1 MKVVCWILEFLT
13 VVQLLLVETQSGH
26 VHEAKREIWEAV
38 GHHRPTHHHYHESH
52 WVDGRR
58 VHRLR
63 MPHHHRWSGRRRS
76 LNHQQPFSRWSPWSS
91 CDEECVK
98 RRERFCKVKRKCGHT
113 KHVEQSKCRHCHPAP
128 PTKWRQP
135 LIFEETHIHERIPP
149 QPQYQPPPQPQY
161 QPPPQPQPQP
171 QPQPPPP
178 PPPSIIINAAAAAS
192 SGPTLDY
199 RISGYTSPAIPTPS
213 YPPSYPPTHPSTHP
227 PIYAPTYP
235 PSPPPAPP
243 THPPTYP
250 PTHPPTYPSTHP
262 PYLPPSHPPT
272 PPPTHPTPPPK
283 SEEMVRHLPGY
294 HGKDTYS
301 DEDIEDEPEVE
312 SYPEPDE
319 DFISSDEQGDFFVL
333 KHHRHRRRQN
343 RKKPHYR
350 KPIKE
355 DSGEDDFVDFGERKS
370 LRPKNLGE
378 ESSVEGD
385 VFQYEDFD
393 LEPDT
398 NYADSEESDNEFRNI
413 SWVQPPKDGLVLRRR
428 RVYSKWSRWSK
439 CSPKCTTRRYK
450 KCRLNDQCGR
460 EVLREIAYCYTE
472 GSFCQQWLQTQF
484 QKTPAFETRPVS
496 NSPANAMRRMQ
507 SEQPEVSMNDL
518 NYIMTGTGY
527 RGKEYTPLKLQC
539 GIVRSGTGRRS
550 MSNMLKIIGGRAAR
564 KGEWPW
570 QVAILNRFKEAFCGG
585 TLIAP
590 RWILTAAHC
599 VRKVL
604 YVRIG
609 EHNLNYEDGT
619 EIQLRVMKSFTH
631 PNFDKRTV
639 DSDVALLRLPKAI
652 NATTYIGYSCL
663 PQPFQAL
670 PKNVDCT
677 IIGWGKRRNRDAA
690 GTNVLHKATV
700 PIIPMNNCR
709 SVYYDYTITKNMFC
723 AGHKKGHIDTCA
735 GDSGG
740 PLLCRDTTKP
750 NHPWTIFGITS
761 FGDGCGQRN
770 KFGIYAKVPNYVDW
784 VWSVV
789 NCNGNCKMQ

>member
-1 MKVVCWILEFLT
+1 MKVLCLIFEFLT
-13 VVQLLLVETQSGH
+13 VVQLLVQAQSGY
-26 VHEAKREIWEAV
+26 VQEAKREIWDV
-38 GHHRPTHHHYHESH
+38 MGHHRHHHHQYHGSH

-63 MPHHHRWSGRRRS
+63 MPHQQRWSGRRRS
-76 LNHQQPFSRWSPWSS
+76 LNHHQPFSRWSPWSP

-128 PTKWRQP
+128 PIKWQQP
-135 LIFEETHIHERIPP
+135 IILDDSHYRERNHPLPQSQP
-149 QPQYQPPPQPQY
+149 QPQPQPL
-161 QPPPQPQPQP
+161 PQP

-192 SGPTLDY
+192 SGPTVDY
-199 RISGYTSPAIPTPS
+199 RYNEYKPPPVSAATYPPTHPPI
-213 YPPSYPPTHPSTHP
+213 YAPSYPPTHPS
-227 PIYAPTYP
+227 IYA
-235 PSPPPAPP
+235 
-243 THPPTYP
+243 
-250 PTHPPTYPSTHP
+250 PTYPSTHP
-262 PYLPPSHPPT
+262 PTHPPTYLPNHPPT
-272 PPPTHPTPPPK
+272 PLPTSPPTPPSK
-283 SEEMVRHLPGY
+283 AVDSVRHLPRYPGQDIY
-294 HGKDTYS
+294 
-301 DEDIEDEPEVE
+301 IEDDEEDELHNEPE
-312 SYPEPDE
+312 PEHELEPEE

-333 KHHRHRRRQN
+333 KRHRHRRRQN
-343 RKKPHYR
+343 RRKPTHKKPPKVDY
-350 KPIKE
+350 E
-355 DSGEDDFVDFGERKS
+355 DDDFVDFSERKS
-370 LRPKNLGE
+370 LRPKNMGDD
-378 ESSVEGD
+378 SSVEGD

-393 LEPDT
+393 MSDQ
-398 NYADSEESDNEFRNI
+398 NYADSEELDNEFRNI
-413 SWVQPPKDGLVLRRR
+413 SLVQPNKDGLGLRRR
-428 RVYSKWSRWSK
+428 RVYSKWSRWTK

-450 KCRLNDQCGR
+450 KCRITDQCGR

-484 QKTPAFETRPVS
+484 QKTPAFETRPAS
-496 NSPANAMRRMQ
+496 GSPANAMRRMQ

-518 NYIMTGTGY
+518 NYIMTGKGY
-527 RGKEYTPLKLQC
+527 RGKEYAPLKLNC
-539 GIVRSGTGRRS
+539 GIVRSGTGRKS

-590 RWILTAAHC
+590 RWVLTAAHC

-619 EIQLRVMKSFTH
+619 EVQLRVMKSFTH

-639 DSDVALLRLPKAI
+639 DSDVALLRLPKAV
-652 NATTYIGYSCL
+652 NATTWIGYSCL

-677 IIGWGKRRNRDAA
+677 IIGWGKRRNRDAT
-690 GTNVLHKATV
+690 GTSVLHKATV
-700 PIIPMNNCR
+700 PIIPMQNCR
-709 SVYYDYTITKNMFC
+709 KVYYDYTITKNMFC
-723 AGHKKGHIDTCA
+723 AGHQKGHIDTCA

-761 FGDGCGQRN
+761 FGDGCAQRN

-784 VWSVV
+784 VWSVI
-789 NCNGNCKMQ
+789 NCNGNCKM